1 MFWNKSVELE
11 SVREDVKLLQKA
23 NEGLKK
29 EKLSLTEEV
38 ETLKLKKRLEQEEI
52 VHMQRIAK
60 EKKEQEVENKKI
72 ELTKKYHEDISTF
85 KEQQRQDLVKSLTQ
99 FHGKMEKRSDDE
111 VNRMKSMYESIMG
124 IMPKV
129 NLMLEKK
136 IK

>member
-85 KEQQRQDLVKSLTQ
+85 KEQQRQDLVKSLTS
-99 FHGKMEKRSDDE
+99 FHAKMEKRSDDE
-111 VNRMKSMYESIMG
+111 VNRMKGMYESIMG